1 MYELLEN
8 AIQAAQEAS
17 QAILAMEATPKTKPI
32 LDASY
37 NALRESIKQLTK
49 LLEPVESR

>member
-8 AIQAAQEAS
+8 AIEAAQEAR
-17 QAILAMEATPKTKPI
+17 QAILAMEATPQTKPI

-37 NALRESIKQLTK
+37 NALSESIKQLTK